1 LAEKGQKG
9 MPGLFVEDNSDDVIV
24 RPKVSEDKGIEVGDY
39 VSFPSGRGE
48 FSFGFVSGV
57 EDFNVCIDALA
68 DYIGIAV
75 MPKEVVVV
83 QSKGVAK

>member
-1 LAEKGQKG
+1 
-9 MPGLFVEDNSDDVIV
+9 MPGIFVEDNSDDTIV
-24 RPKVSEDKGIEVGDY
+24 RPKFNDKEGIEVGDY

-57 EDFNVCIDALA
+57 ESLNVCIDALA

-83 QSKGVAK
+83 QSKGVQQ